1 MLAVVVRLEE
11 RHAKVEFEHYATYRP
26 DIAGLRPAQLQ
37 NDFRGAV
44 MARRD
49 DGAVMLMVE
58 CGAAEID
65 QAYVCAFH
73 SANVAVL
80 QKRNNGKN
88 DESRELKTVDIQLT
102 FLALNVVV
110 YSEFAKRIFSGFR
123 SVCVS
128 LLSCKNLTE

>member
-80 QKRNNGKN
+80 QKRNNGK
-88 DESRELKTVDIQLT
+88 
-102 FLALNVVV
+102 
-110 YSEFAKRIFSGFR
+110 KR
-123 SVCVS
+123 
-128 LLSCKNLTE
+128 